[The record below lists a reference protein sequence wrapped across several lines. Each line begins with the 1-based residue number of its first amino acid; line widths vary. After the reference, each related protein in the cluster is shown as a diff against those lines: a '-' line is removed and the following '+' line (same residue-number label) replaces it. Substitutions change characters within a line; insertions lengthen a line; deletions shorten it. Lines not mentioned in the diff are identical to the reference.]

1 MMLFVFSEMP
11 EYFSDLLA
19 INNERV
25 QLKDQIKVV
34 PSLID
39 NLWVVLLLSDRK
51 IATLQKEIEKTS

>member
-19 INNERV
+19 INDERV

>member
-51 IATLQKEIEKTS
+51 IASFEKEIEKTS

>member
-19 INNERV
+19 INDERV

-51 IATLQKEIEKTS
+51 IASFEKEIEKTS

>member
-19 INNERV
+19 INDERV

-51 IATLQKEIEKTS
+51 IASFEKEIKKTS

>member
-19 INNERV
+19 INDERV

-39 NLWVVLLLSDRK
+39 NL
-51 IATLQKEIEKTS
+51 